1 MNAGLQGQHQKNSDA
16 RGDHMPQSMTPL
28 TRSRGITVVEVLIVI
43 AVFLILISF
52 AIPSINVGTTKADLL
67 NATEQFEYSV
77 RLARNTARSTES
89 EVTLQIQPATE
100 NDGAIIRFV
109 TENTRD
115 TALRQLAHQFE
126 ELNASVLVQSEH
138 ARYVFDER
146 GMVREPG
153 QVILAARDDSTLAE
167 VLRIQ

>member
-1 MNAGLQGQHQKNSDA
+1 
-16 RGDHMPQSMTPL
+16 MPQTMTPPA
-28 TRSRGITVVEVLIVI
+28 RSRGITVVEVLIVI
-43 AVFLILISF
+43 AVFLILVSF
-52 AIPSINVGTTKADLL
+52 AIPSINVGTAKADLIT
-67 NATEQFEYSV
+67 ATEQFEYSV

-100 NDGAIIRFV
+100 SEGAVIRFV
-109 TENTRD
+109 TENSRE

-126 ELNASVLVQSEH
+126 ELNPAVLVQSEH
-138 ARYVFDER
+138 ARFVFDER

-167 VLRIQ
+167 ILNIQ